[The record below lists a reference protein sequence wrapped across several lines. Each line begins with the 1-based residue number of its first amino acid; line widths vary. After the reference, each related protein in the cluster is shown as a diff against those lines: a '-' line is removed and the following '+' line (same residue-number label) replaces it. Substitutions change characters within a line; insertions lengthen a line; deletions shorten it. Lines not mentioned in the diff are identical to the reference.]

1 MHFKPKKSL
10 GQNFLID
17 KNIQKKIISACLL
30 SSADTV
36 LEIGPGRGELTSLL
50 VDKVK
55 KIYAVELDN
64 GLYSF
69 LKERFK
75 DQSNLRLANED
86 ILKYNLKKKLIK
98 EKNIKV
104 IGNLPYYIS
113 TPIIEHLFQ
122 FRDKIQE
129 MFFMVQ
135 KEFAYRIVASAGS
148 KRYGSLS
155 CFIQYYTE
163 PKINF
168 LVKKGSFLPQPKVD
182 SAFISLRV
190 RKRPKV
196 EVEDENRLFKV
207 IRTAFSQR
215 RKTLKNS
222 LKGLIPQDTLEPF
235 FIKKK

>member
-135 KEFAYRIVASAGS
+135 K
-148 KRYGSLS
+148 
-155 CFIQYYTE
+155 
-163 PKINF
+163 
-168 LVKKGSFLPQPKVD
+168 
-182 SAFISLRV
+182 
-190 RKRPKV
+190 
-196 EVEDENRLFKV
+196 
-207 IRTAFSQR
+207 
-215 RKTLKNS
+215 
-222 LKGLIPQDTLEPF
+222 
-235 FIKKK
+235 